1 MHINMLASQRRRQ
14 KLKLATLMPVHI
26 CKSPV
31 NLSLNMLS
39 NDDKC
44 MLLACIG
51 EPVPE
56 LDAH

>member
-1 MHINMLASQRRRQ
+1 MHINMLAWQRRRQ
-14 KLKLATLMPVHI
+14 ELELATLVPVPI

-44 MLLACIG
+44 VLLACAG
-51 EPVPE
+51 EPTPDV
-56 LDAH
+56 DAH